1 MNWAWGIP
9 GLNPTERLTLLAL
22 ADYADN
28 EGYCF
33 PGQDVLM
40 ERVGVSRRTIVST
53 LQSLEDRGFFRRER
67 RTLERGRR
75 TSDGYQLGQRADSAR
90 ATDDRPNVQTVA
102 HTYKEE
108 PSGEPS
114 VPPIAPHGGHEPI
127 QGLEAPPEPEED
139 HFSLFWA
146 AYPRK
151 VGKPQA
157 LRAWKKALK
166 GGTHWSIIVGGAAA
180 YAEDPNREDAFT
192 KHPGPW
198 LNAEAWNDG
207 PLPERPAAPGAPA
220 LLPPVGTRTMSER
233 VIDCTDV
240 GRQHRRLPD
249 GSCMLCESRDAG

>member
-28 EGYCF
+28 DGYCF

-53 LQSLEDRGFFRRER
+53 LQALEDRGFFRRER

-114 VPPIAPHGGHEPI
+114 VPPSPQGGDPVLE
-127 QGLEAPPEPEED
+127 GLEAPPAPAED
-139 HFSLFWA
+139 HFDLFWA

-151 VGKPQA
+151 VEKPSA
-157 LRAWKKALK
+157 RRAWAKAIK
-166 GGTHWSIIVGGAAA
+166 GGTHWSVIVGAAQM
-180 YAEDPNREDAFT
+180 YADDPNREAQFT
-192 KHPGPW
+192 KYPGPW
-198 LNAEAWNDG
+198 LRAEAWNDG
-207 PLPERPAAPGAPA
+207 PLPDRAPAQVEPGAFVPGNA
-220 LLPPVGTRTMSER
+220 PRTMSER
-233 VIDCTDV
+233 VLDCADV
-240 GRQHRRLPD
+240 GRQHRILPD
-249 GSCMLCESRDAG
+249 GSCMLCELRATG